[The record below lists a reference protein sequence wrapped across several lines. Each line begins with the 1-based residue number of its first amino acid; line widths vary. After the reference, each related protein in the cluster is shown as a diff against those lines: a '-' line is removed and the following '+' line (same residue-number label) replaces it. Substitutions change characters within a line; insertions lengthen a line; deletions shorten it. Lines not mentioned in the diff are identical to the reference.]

1 MSDQSFELTTLR
13 AEYEEA
19 RAEIIRQRARIEE
32 LERSASLVA
41 AQAAAEERELC
52 AIEVSSWKRS
62 KLLLHAGEMTA
73 QERRTCEA
81 VSSGI
86 AAAIRGRKSP

>member
-41 AQAAAEERELC
+41 AQAAAEEREAC
-52 AIEVSSWKRS
+52 AKV
-62 KLLLHAGEMTA
+62 
-73 QERRTCEA
+73 CESFKQGNSA
-81 VSSGI
+81 TYI
-86 AAAIRGRKSP
+86 DDDWADMCAEAIRERKSP